1 MSLEKWGVSIR
12 PEEVKA
18 YRDANEL
25 PLMVAK
31 KELLKQKKLATI
43 SVIQN
48 AGDMETKINFI
59 LDIIADSIRNK

>member
-1 MSLEKWGVSIR
+1 MSLEKWGVSIS